1 MSQRNPASILL
12 DVNGNLV
19 GVMYDGSVY
28 RLQVEAVVTNSDG
41 LNADIETMGS
51 REALAVSYPEMLKV
65 LEKISAQLD
74 VALNQLAEIT
84 GEESPLF

>member
-19 GVMYDGSVY
+19 GVIQDGTVY
-28 RLQVEAVVTNSDG
+28 RLQVEAKIAGTTGES
-41 LNADIETMGS
+41 ADIETMGT

-65 LEKISAQLD
+65 LERISSQLD
-74 VALNQLAEIT
+74 VALNHLAEIT
-84 GEESPLF
+84 GEESPLY